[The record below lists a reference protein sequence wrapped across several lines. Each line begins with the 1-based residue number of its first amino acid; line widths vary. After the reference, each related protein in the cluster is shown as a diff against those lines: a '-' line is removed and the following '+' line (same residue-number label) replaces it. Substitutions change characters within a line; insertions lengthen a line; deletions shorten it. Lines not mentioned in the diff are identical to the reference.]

1 MGTLNK
7 VTPKRK
13 EELHNLIEKKLKCQG
28 ENSYMAFIDTSDI
41 NDMAGLF
48 CYRIINN
55 QVVMNSNNVEI
66 LKQNLEKWI
75 KVKDAKYDSLKKEII
90 EIINEFKYFFGNELF
105 VMLGVL
111 SKQYN
116 ISENFGPI
124 GVYYNESISFKEKL
138 CFIEISS
145 TPKIQFFSKKD
156 EFSYIEFRCVKSD
169 FFIYL
174 SNPETPY
181 MHPIFKLSSK
191 DIDKENSFLEG
202 KTLQQLEEIYEPLS
216 DILESIKNQKLND
229 DMVTKCNSEIEKLLT
244 KY

>member
-1 MGTLNK
+1 MT
-7 VTPKRK
+7 
-13 EELHNLIEKKLKCQG
+13 
-28 ENSYMAFIDTSDI
+28 
-41 NDMAGLF
+41 
-48 CYRIINN
+48 
-55 QVVMNSNNVEI
+55 SNNVEI

-90 EIINEFKYFFGNELF
+90 EIINEFKDFFGNELF
-105 VMLGVL
+105 VMLGIL
-111 SKQYN
+111 SKQYD

-124 GVYYNESISFKEKL
+124 SVYYNESKLFKEKL

-145 TPKIQFFSKKD
+145 KPYIQFFSKKV
-156 EFSYIEFRCVKSD
+156 EFSYVAFKCVSSD
-169 FFIYL
+169 FSIYL

-202 KTLQQLEEIYEPLS
+202 KTLQQLEEIYEQLS
-216 DILESIKNQKLND
+216 DILESIKNQKLID

>member
-7 VTPKRK
+7 VTPK
-13 EELHNLIEKKLKCQG
+13 NLIEKELKRQG
-28 ENSYMAFIDTSDI
+28 EGVYMTFIDTSDI
-41 NDMAGLF
+41 NDMVGLF
-48 CYRIINN
+48 FYRIINN
-55 QVVMNSNNVEI
+55 QVVMVSNNVGI

-90 EIINEFKYFFGNELF
+90 EIINEFKDFFGNELF

-124 GVYYNESISFKEKL
+124 GVYYNESESFKEKL

-145 TPKIQFFSKKD
+145 KSYIQFFSKKVD
-156 EFSYIEFRCVKSD
+156 FSYVAFKLVSSD
-169 FFIYL
+169 FSIYL
-174 SNPETPY
+174 SNPETPF
-181 MHPIFKLSSK
+181 MHPIFKLYSK
-191 DIDKENSFLEG
+191 DMDEENDFLKD
-202 KTLQQLEEIYEPLS
+202 KTLQELEDIYEQLS
-216 DILESIKNQKLND
+216 DILELIKNKNLID

>member
-1 MGTLNK
+1 MSMRDAYLTFN
-7 VTPKRK
+7 
-13 EELHNLIEKKLKCQG
+13 
-28 ENSYMAFIDTSDI
+28 DTSDI
-41 NDMAGLF
+41 VDVLGLF
-48 CYRIINN
+48 CYRMTNN
-55 QVVMNSNNVEI
+55 QLLMKPNNVEI

-90 EIINEFKYFFGNELF
+90 EIINAFKDFFDNELF
-105 VMLGVL
+105 IMLRTL
-111 SKQYN
+111 SKQYD

-124 GVYYNESISFKEKL
+124 GMYYNESESFKEKL

-145 TPKIQFFSKKD
+145 TPKIQFFSKKVD
-156 EFSYIEFRCVKSD
+156 FSYVSFKCVSSD
-169 FFIYL
+169 FSIYL

-202 KTLQQLEEIYEPLS
+202 KTLQQLEEIYEQLS
-216 DILESIKNQKLND
+216 DILESIKNQNLID
-229 DMVTKCNSEIEKLLT
+229 DMVTKCNSEIEKFLT

>member
-1 MGTLNK
+1 MK
-7 VTPKRK
+7 
-13 EELHNLIEKKLKCQG
+13 
-28 ENSYMAFIDTSDI
+28 
-41 NDMAGLF
+41 
-48 CYRIINN
+48 
-55 QVVMNSNNVEI
+55 SNNVEI
-66 LKQNLEKWI
+66 LRQNLEKWI
-75 KVKDAKYDSLKKEII
+75 GVKNTKYSSLKKEII
-90 EIINEFKYFFGNELF
+90 EIINSFKEFFDNELF
-105 VMLGVL
+105 VMLKAL

-124 GVYYNESISFKEKL
+124 GAYYNESVSFKEKL
-138 CFIEISS
+138 CFVEISS

-174 SNPETPY
+174 SNPETPH

-191 DIDKENSFLEG
+191 DIDKENSFLDG

-216 DILESIKNQKLND
+216 DILESIKNQNLID
-229 DMVTKCNSEIEKLLT
+229 DMVTKCNSEIEKLLN

>member
-1 MGTLNK
+1 MYTYK
-7 VTPKRK
+7 PKTK
-13 EELHNLIEKKLKCQG
+13 EELNNLIENGVERQC
-28 ENSYMAFIDTSDI
+28 EDAYITFIDTSDL
-41 NDMAGLF
+41 DDVSGLF
-48 CYRIINN
+48 FYRIINN
-55 QVVMNSNNVEI
+55 QFVMEPNNVE
-66 LKQNLEKWI
+66 LLRQNLEKWI
-75 KVKDAKYDSLKKEII
+75 NVKDTKYTSLKNEII
-90 EIINEFKYFFGNELF
+90 EIINAFKDFFNNELI
-105 VMLGVL
+105 VMLGIL
-111 SKQYN
+111 SKQYD

-202 KTLQQLEEIYEPLS
+202 KTLQQLEEIYEQLS
-216 DILESIKNQKLND
+216 DILESIKNQKLID